1 MLDEIE
7 NVLGIRT
14 CPMNWPIG
22 SGKEFKGVYDRETKM
37 VDTFEAISTGGAK
50 KAAETQYHIED
61 QELKDLIGP
70 YLYDQF
76 KEEMTV
82 QPMKSISRRFRR
94 ESFHPYSLV
103 LH

>member
-1 MLDEIE
+1 
-7 NVLGIRT
+7 
-14 CPMNWPIG
+14 MNWPIG

-76 KEEMTV
+76 KEEIELVDGATDEVDLEKV
-82 QPMKSISRRFRR
+82 QM
-94 ESFHPYSLV
+94 YL
-103 LH
+103 LHHDPSY